1 MLIYVFVEYYPSVYK
16 SYFDTQFA
24 QFLKD
29 GHEVRI
35 FAHGEMGSQRSRKV
49 LEWELES
56 KVEYYPDS
64 PGGFWRSYRS
74 LLNSIIREPGRAA
87 RVLRLDG
94 KRRLRSR
101 LKGLFR
107 ALLLPTR
114 APDFCLIHNL
124 SPALD
129 MHFLK
134 KVYSQTPIA
143 LFYHGGEPPRWSS
156 PVSSERVE
164 AVFGMADVVFTNT
177 EAYRSR
183 VIERGCDPGK
193 VVVLPVGFDLAD
205 FVPDDPRR
213 YRSGNS
219 LRLITAGRL
228 SEEKGVRY
236 AIEALAL
243 LSPEERRAVHY
254 TIVGDGYL
262 RKELEDLVEVRGLT
276 DIVCFEGTRSFEDTI
291 QFLGQADLLIL
302 PSIEFG
308 NSVENQGCVV
318 QEALL
323 MKTPAITT
331 RVGGV
336 PESIPATLKQFSC
349 AGADAVALRDM
360 IRRVMSLNSSDLQEI
375 GYEGRLWVARHY
387 DIETLNDRLIQTVA
401 PSDVAGFRA

>member
-35 FAHGEMGSQRSRKV
+35 FARGKMGSELSRKI
-49 LEWELES
+49 LEWDLEA
-56 KVEYYPDS
+56 KTEYYPDS
-64 PGGFWRSYRS
+64 LGLLRSYRP
-74 LLNSIIREPGRAA
+74 LLKGIIGNPGRVA

-94 KRRLRSR
+94 ERRLLSR
-101 LKGLFR
+101 VKGLFR
-107 ALLLPTR
+107 ALLLPTK

-124 SPALD
+124 SAALD
-129 MHFLK
+129 VYFLK
-134 KVYSQTPIA
+134 QVYPETPIA
-143 LFYHGGEPPRWSS
+143 LFYHGGEPLRWSR
-156 PVSSERVE
+156 PVSSERVK
-164 AVFGMADVVFTNT
+164 AAFGMADVLFTNT

-183 VIERGCDPGK
+183 VIQRGCDPGK
-193 VVVLPVGFDLAD
+193 AVVLPVGFDLAD

-213 YRSGNS
+213 YRRGGS
-219 LRLITAGRL
+219 LRMITAGRL

-243 LSPEERRAVHY
+243 LSPGERRAVHY

-262 RKELEDLVEVRGLT
+262 RQELEDLVEVRGLE
-276 DIVCFEGTRSFEDTI
+276 DIVRFEGTRSFEDTI
-291 QFLGQADLLIL
+291 QLLGQADVLLL
-302 PSIEFG
+302 PSIEVG
-308 NSVENQGCVV
+308 NSVESQGCAV

-336 PESIPATLKQFSC
+336 PESIPPTLKPFSC
-349 AGADAVALRDM
+349 AAADAVALRDV
-360 IRRVMSLNSSDLQEI
+360 IRQVMSLNSSDLQEI
-375 GYEGRLWVARHY
+375 GYEGRVWVARHY
-387 DIETLNDRLIQTVA
+387 DIETLNDRLIRTVV
-401 PSDVAGFRA
+401 PSGVARFRA